1 MKHIEFAWIEQVL
14 SFDFPEEV
22 DAYLKELDNKGIQY
36 SVIRREKLKLRIRKQ
51 YNKNTLLEKGGERKM
66 FDYSKLKGKIKEVFG
81 TQSAF
86 AKAMGLSGVSL
97 SSKLNNLTGFT
108 QSEINKACELLG
120 ISFEFIPVFFFT
132 EKVKSS

>member
-1 MKHIEFAWIEQVL
+1 
-14 SFDFPEEV
+14 
-22 DAYLKELDNKGIQY
+22 
-36 SVIRREKLKLRIRKQ
+36 
-51 YNKNTLLEKGGERKM
+51 M

-97 SSKLNNLTGFT
+97 SSKLNNLTDFT

-120 ISFEFIPVFFFT
+120 ISFEFIPVYFFT